1 VALYFLPSI
10 LSFLPMQAIPVTILT
25 GFLGAGKTTLL
36 NRILHA
42 EHGLRV
48 AVLVNDFGSINIDSQ
63 LVVGLEGETISLAN
77 GCICC
82 TIRGD
87 LLATVGQIL
96 QRPEKPEY
104 IIIEASGVSDPWAVA
119 ETFMLPN
126 LRERIALDGVITLVD
141 AEQVR
146 SQQHYDDLIV
156 DQISAADIVV
166 LSKVDLVD
174 TAQLAS
180 VEAWVR
186 QIVPPARILH
196 AVNGNVPF
204 ELLLGVGRYKLD
216 APARAHSHA
225 HDPDHVHDEHCDH
238 DHEHD
243 HSAAFSTWAYVRDQ
257 PLALKALRKTV
268 LELPATIFRAK
279 GLVYLAEA
287 PQRRAIFQTVGTRI
301 TLVLGEPWGDM
312 VPQTQLVFISTPGG
326 IDAARLEAQFDSCLA
341 DAAPGIVANQSW
353 VRGARS

>member
-1 VALYFLPSI
+1 M
-10 LSFLPMQAIPVTILT
+10 MQPVPVTILT

-42 EHGLRV
+42 DHGLRV

-87 LLATVGQIL
+87 LLATIGSIL
-96 QRPEKPEY
+96 QRPEQPEY
-104 IIIEASGVSDPWAVA
+104 VLIEASGVSDPWAVA

-126 LRERIALDGVITLVD
+126 LRERIVLDGVIALVD
-141 AEQVR
+141 AEQVHAQR
-146 SQQHYDDLIV
+146 DYNDLIV

-174 TAQLAS
+174 EAQLVK

-186 QIVPPARILH
+186 QIVPRARVLH
-196 AVNGNVPF
+196 AINGDLPF
-204 ELLLGVGRYKLD
+204 ALLLGIGRYQLEA
-216 APARAHSHA
+216 APRAA
-225 HDPDHVHDEHCDH
+225 HVHDEHCDH
-238 DHEHD
+238 DHD
-243 HSAAFSTWAYVRDQ
+243 HSATFSTWSYQRDR
-257 PLALKALRKTV
+257 PLALKAVRQLL
-268 LELPATIFRAK
+268 LEMPQTIFRAK

-287 PQRRAIFQTVGTRI
+287 PQRRAIFQAVGTRMSLI
-301 TLVLGEPWGDM
+301 LGEPWGTM
-312 VPQTQLVFISTPGG
+312 TPITQLVFISTPGG
-326 IDAARLEAQFDSCLA
+326 IDASWLEAQLDRCLSEV
-341 DAAPGIVANQSW
+341 APAEVGNQSW